1 MPRFITDID
10 GTILDSSGQAI
21 DRVVDFIEE
30 NAEEVIVLTNRPES
44 ERADTEAAL
53 DAILF
58 EYDSLIMNG
67 TGKPAAEF
75 KAAEVKKLLD
85 AGNRVD
91 LFIDNDPDN
100 RDSVRALGVEV
111 MDPADIAEPS
121 DASEQEDDALEGPG
135 AVDRFPKIKMTLEEQ
150 LNTAEMLAQALT
162 AERDDLRATV
172 EKLTVGSADELAA
185 AKADASAKE
194 AKVNELAIALEAAAK
209 ETEALKAKVAELEA
223 GKVSASKEA
232 AKIAASVGVEPTA
245 IVPGSDNVTAKRDI
259 LAEFEAITDP
269 KAKNDF
275 FKANAQAIYASI
287 KV

>member
-1 MPRFITDID
+1 
-10 GTILDSSGQAI
+10 
-21 DRVVDFIEE
+21 
-30 NAEEVIVLTNRPES
+30 
-44 ERADTEAAL
+44 
-53 DAILF
+53 
-58 EYDSLIMNG
+58 MNG
-67 TGKPAAEF
+67 TDKPAPEF
-75 KAAEVKKLLD
+75 KAAEVKKLLE
-85 AGNRVD
+85 AGKRVD
-91 LFIDNDPDN
+91 LFIDNNPDN
-100 RDSVRALGVEV
+100 RESVRALGVEV
-111 MDPADIAEPS
+111 LDPADISEPS
-121 DASEQEDDALEGPG
+121 DASEEEDDALEGPG

-245 IVPGSDNVTAKRDI
+245 IIPGSDNATAKRDV

-269 KAKNDF
+269 KAKNEF

>member
-10 GTILDSSGQAI
+10 GTILDSSGQPI
-21 DRVVDFIEE
+21 DRVIDFIEE

-53 DAILF
+53 ESIGL
-58 EYDSLIMNG
+58 EYDSLVMNG
-67 TGKPAAEF
+67 SGKPAAEF

-85 AGNRVD
+85 AGKRVD

-162 AERDDLRATV
+162 AERDDLRSTV

-194 AKVNELAIALEAAAK
+194 AKVNELAIALETAAK

-245 IVPGSDNVTAKRDI
+245 IIPGSDNVTAKRDV